1 MRRYGEKPMKKRA
14 GILALL
20 LLSSTG
26 FAQDDSKMVL
36 DKVAFQ
42 LTAKQWVNTKTALL
56 KVKINATLGR
66 SDLVKTR
73 SEIMDNLNK
82 IAKGEWHLTAFN
94 RSQDSSG
101 LEKLTVDA
109 QARVDQGSLTN
120 VYQNAKDTSKPG
132 TSYAISGI
140 DFKPSLDEVQAV
152 KAQLRQHLYQQAH
165 EELARINQVYTDQ
178 HYSLNQLA
186 FIEPGSIPPQP
197 AQAREMVNMAMVAKA
212 PSLTVSNELKM
223 TAVVEVA
230 STRAPDR

>member
-1 MRRYGEKPMKKRA
+1 MKKRA

-26 FAQDDSKMVL
+26 FAQGDSKMVL

-42 LTAKQWVNTKTALL
+42 LTAKQWVSTKTALL
-56 KVKINATLGR
+56 NVTINATLGQ

-73 SEIMDNLNK
+73 SEIMNNLNK
-82 IAKGEWHLTAFN
+82 IAKGKWQLTAFN

-109 QARVDQGSLTN
+109 QARVDQESLTN
-120 VYQNAKDTSKPG
+120 VYQNAKNTSKPG
-132 TSYAISGI
+132 ASYVISGI
-140 DFKPSLDEVQAV
+140 DFKPSIVEIQAV
-152 KAQLRQHLYQQAH
+152 KAQLRENLYQQAR
-165 EELARINQVYTDQ
+165 EELTRINQVYKDQ

-186 FIEPGSIPPQP
+186 FVEPGAMPPKSV
-197 AQAREMVNMAMVAKA
+197 QAREMVNMAMVANA

-230 STRAPDR
+230 STRLANR